1 MEKVLNQ
8 EEIDALFKSAQAR
21 SGNAPHSPASPAPS
35 AGGVKRREVTARDIR
50 QSGQLSK
57 EHVRAVSMLHDSFA
71 RNLTHNLAAYLRG
84 QFEVNLVSVEQLSYA
99 EFLQR
104 VPEVT
109 YFASINLMPADSVGA
124 MQIDLP
130 LAFPIIDLMLGGL
143 GKVGTEVREIT
154 EIEEQ
159 ILESVVRVICREMQ
173 SAWQPL
179 LEVEFNFDSR
189 QQQAQILQLMP
200 PNEKV
205 LALSFEIRMPEVR
218 GMLNFAFPAVIS
230 NALLRRLSK
239 QWSYRRRRTMS
250 HSAESLGQQM
260 MDCPFEAQLE
270 LPPTTVSVRE
280 MLLLRPGSVLM
291 LKHRAQSPGLLRV
304 GGKDLFTAYPVR
316 SGAARGAQI
325 DRRLS
330 IAGQARK

>member
-1 MEKVLNQ
+1 MEKVLTQ
-8 EEIDALFKSAQAR
+8 EEIDALFRRAQGR
-21 SGNAPHSPASPAPS
+21 NTPPTPPAVAAAAVP
-35 AGGVKRREVTARDIR
+35 KRREVTTRDIR
-50 QSGQLSK
+50 QGSQLGK

-71 RNLTHNLAAYLRG
+71 RNLTHNLGAYLRG
-84 QFEVNLVSVEQLSYA
+84 VFEVNLVSVEQLSYT

-109 YFASINLMPADSVGA
+109 YFASINLMPADAVGA

-143 GKVGTEVREIT
+143 GQVESEVREIT

-159 ILESVVRVICREMQ
+159 ILESVVRIICRELQ

-179 LEVEFNFDSR
+179 LDVEFNFDSR

-205 LALSFEIRMPEVR
+205 LSLSFEIRMPEVR

-239 QWSYRRRRTMS
+239 QWSYRRRRTTTQTV
-250 HSAESLGQQM
+250 ASLSQQM
-260 MDCPFEAQLE
+260 MECPFQAQLQ
-270 LPPTTVSVRE
+270 LPPTSVTVRE
-280 MLLLRPGSVLM
+280 LLQLRPGSVLI
-291 LKHRAQSPGLLRV
+291 LKHRAQAPGLLKVAGR
-304 GGKDLFTAYPVR
+304 DLFTAYPVR
-316 SGAARGAQI
+316 NGSSRGAQVE
-325 DRRLS
+325 RRMS
-330 IAGQARK
+330 IAGLSRK